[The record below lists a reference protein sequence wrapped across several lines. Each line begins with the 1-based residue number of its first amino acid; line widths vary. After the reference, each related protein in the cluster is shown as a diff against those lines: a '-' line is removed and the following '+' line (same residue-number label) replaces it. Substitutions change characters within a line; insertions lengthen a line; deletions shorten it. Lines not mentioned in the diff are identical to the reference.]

1 MAVVAE
7 SAHGTWTGQ
16 ARVHLTKPHFQS
28 NLYPWNWCNFY
39 YCLYLADLQSSSLKL
54 VQFSATIVCIM
65 LLSGMCRLP
74 CCGIFVVVVLGM
86 SLGISLGIG
95 GLGEAENTIFA
106 ASFSSKYQGE
116 MIPVLL
122 CVLLCVFY
130 RTQVSLGSDLWVR
143 VSLTEWGRFCK
154 LNWCDS
160 GWWIYKLN
168 TNW

>member
-1 MAVVAE
+1 MMYGQKN
-7 SAHGTWTGQ
+7 GTWTGQ

-54 VQFSATIVCIM
+54 VHFSAIIICIM

-130 RTQVSLGSDLWVR
+130 KQQLLFKQFQLLSSTIDR
-143 VSLTEWGRFCK
+143 
-154 LNWCDS
+154 
-160 GWWIYKLN
+160 
-168 TNW
+168 

>member
-1 MAVVAE
+1 MYCKKN
-7 SAHGTWTGQ
+7 GTWTGQ

-130 RTQVSLGSDLWVR
+130 KQQLLFKQFQLLSSTIDRLLYLLFGIHCIISFDTKFKQQVI
-143 VSLTEWGRFCK
+143 C
-154 LNWCDS
+154 
-160 GWWIYKLN
+160 
-168 TNW
+168 